1 LKEIIPSFV
10 VPRSKPE
17 TTLERFGLRSRGL
30 WWGPPADPVFAGLSQ
45 PARFCNALEEIGG
58 LYAAFGQYLCWRAD
72 LLRTEY
78 LHRLRQIRV
87 KVAPIGVAAVAQMLS
102 NELGDVGAVLAQR
115 LEPEPCWNTLARCAY
130 RTQYQ
135 GRTIVAQVARDPIPD
150 SAFKS
155 LGKGLRLIDDER
167 LREAF
172 HPTVLASFRE
182 WMRISDSPQ
191 RERSY
196 LDALAAVRDR
206 TLAMYPAVIPEIS
219 AGKVLCLE
227 WVEGEPVAGLIIH
240 GSAAAVERVAE
251 YALDQV
257 CAVAAA
263 DGDFDP
269 DSLVLTPSGRLALR
283 RANRMVAM
291 PPSATQICLKYI
303 SAVLASN
310 APSAA
315 QMLVKLANG
324 RSNMDLESR
333 LLDALSN
340 IEPELKVNLQFPP
353 SATIFEGNWR
363 ALTRTGARKPLF
375 LDIMHRNLIATG
387 YWNADVAVAP
397 QPAVDLIS
405 QAHWPV
411 LSRILRTGLGNM
423 ARSETA
429 SDWFIGS
436 GLLFFEA
443 LRTLNSLTE
452 GLRENDLSLGVDLQH
467 EEDSSKLHQR
477 IRSGILIGMLL
488 AVFLASLRFAVS
500 PQGPWSAALSA
511 LAAAAGLA
519 LFWFVSRF
527 D

>member
-1 LKEIIPSFV
+1 
-10 VPRSKPE
+10 
-17 TTLERFGLRSRGL
+17 
-30 WWGPPADPVFAGLSQ
+30 
-45 PARFCNALEEIGG
+45 
-58 LYAAFGQYLCWRAD
+58 
-72 LLRTEY
+72 
-78 LHRLRQIRV
+78 
-87 KVAPIGVAAVAQMLS
+87 
-102 NELGDVGAVLAQR
+102 
-115 LEPEPCWNTLARCAY
+115 
-130 RTQYQ
+130 
-135 GRTIVAQVARDPIPD
+135 VARDPIPD

-155 LGKGLRLIDDER
+155 LAKGLRLIQDEK

-172 HPTVLASFRE
+172 SPSVLASFRE
-182 WMRISDSPQ
+182 WMRLSDSPQ

-206 TLAMYPAVIPEIS
+206 TLAIYPTAIPEIS

-227 WVEGEPVAGLIIH
+227 WVEGEPVAGLIVH
-240 GSAAAVERVAE
+240 GSAAAVERLAE

-310 APSAA
+310 APAAA

-375 LDIMHRNLIATG
+375 VDIMHRNLIATG
-387 YWNADVAVAP
+387 YWNADVAAAP

-423 ARSETA
+423 DRTET

-443 LRTLNSLTE
+443 LRTVNSFTE
-452 GLRENDLSLGVDLQH
+452 GLRENDLSLGVDLQQG
-467 EEDSSKLHQR
+467 EDSSKLHQR
-477 IRSGILIGMLL
+477 IRLGILIGMLL

-500 PQGPWSAALSA
+500 PQGAWSPALSA
-511 LAAAAGLA
+511 LAAVAGVA

>member
-1 LKEIIPSFV
+1 M
-10 VPRSKPE
+10 
-17 TTLERFGLRSRGL
+17 
-30 WWGPPADPVFAGLSQ
+30 
-45 PARFCNALEEIGG
+45 GG

-78 LHRLRQIRV
+78 LDRLRQIRV
-87 KVAPIGVAAVAQMLS
+87 KVVPIGVADVAKILS
-102 NELGDVGAVLAQR
+102 SELGEAGAVLAQR

-130 RTQYQ
+130 RTQYA
-135 GRTIVAQVARDPIPD
+135 GRTIVAQIARDPVPD
-150 SAFKS
+150 SAFQSMAKR
-155 LGKGLRLIDDER
+155 LRLIRDEK
-167 LREAF
+167 LQEAF
-172 HPTVLASFRE
+172 RPSVLASFQE
-182 WMRISDSPQ
+182 WMRLSDSPA

-196 LDALAAVRDR
+196 LDALAAVHDK

-227 WVEGEPVAGLIIH
+227 WVEGEPITDLVAR
-240 GSAAAVERVAE
+240 GSAVAVEKVAE

-303 SAVLASN
+303 SAVLSSN

-363 ALTRTGARKPLF
+363 ALTRTGAKKPLF

-387 YWNADVAVAP
+387 YWNADVTAAP

-405 QAHWPV
+405 RAHWPV
-411 LSRILRTGLGNM
+411 LSRVLRTGLGNM
-423 ARSETA
+423 AKSETV
-429 SDWFIGS
+429 SDWFMGS

-452 GLRENDLSLGVDLQH
+452 GLRENDLSLGVDLQQ

-488 AVFLASLRFAVS
+488 AVFLAALRFAVG
-500 PQGPWSAALSA
+500 PPGPWSAALSA
-511 LAAAAGLA
+511 LAALAGFS